1 MVKRVGEVAYELSL
15 PASMSG
21 IHPVFHVSLLRK
33 HQDGGR
39 QSSPPPAV
47 LLDGEE
53 ECNLSKCWLMDK
65 DHVAR
70 SINISL
76 SSLCHGKAWG
86 LSTVSGFLS
95 VS

>member
-33 HQDGGR
+33 YQDGGR

-53 ECNLSKCWLMDK
+53 ECEIQQVLA
-65 DHVAR
+65 HRQR
-70 SINISL
+70 SSISISL